1 MPAIRSKINPR
12 SGAFAANAQRMG
24 ALLAEVQRLENQVIA
39 ESESKRD
46 KFEKR
51 KQLLPRERLA
61 RLLDRGTPFLELSR
75 LAGLN
80 MHDDDGKKSVL
91 GVAPSLA

>member
-1 MPAIRSKINPR
+1 MPVIRSKINPR
-12 SGAFAANAQRMG
+12 SEAFAANAKRMG
-24 ALLAEVQRLENQVIA
+24 ELLAEVQRLENQVIA

-61 RLLDRGTPFLELSR
+61 RLLDPDLCE
-75 LAGLN
+75 
-80 MHDDDGKKSVL
+80 
-91 GVAPSLA
+91 